1 MWQSNAAHNYRSG
14 FLLSLTAAAHAT
26 VVHVSSSF
34 HLTGKKTGQTRGGGK
49 EEERNACILVTFVSC
64 FTIKG
69 EKESE
74 GTQEEWLHFNRSL
87 YSTGPSSKYEAHLQP
102 NHLRITG
109 LMAFSAPVACKI
121 LGVSLRKKRI
131 N

>member
-1 MWQSNAAHNYRSG
+1 MWMWQSNAAHNYRSG

-34 HLTGKKTGQTRGGGK
+34 HLTGKKTGQTGGG
-49 EEERNACILVTFVSC
+49 
-64 FTIKG
+64 G
-69 EKESE
+69 
-74 GTQEEWLHFNRSL
+74 LHFNKSL
-87 YSTGPSSKYEAHLQP
+87 YSRGPSSKYEAHRNP

-121 LGVSLRKKRI
+121 LNIRCVFKKKKD
-131 N
+131 